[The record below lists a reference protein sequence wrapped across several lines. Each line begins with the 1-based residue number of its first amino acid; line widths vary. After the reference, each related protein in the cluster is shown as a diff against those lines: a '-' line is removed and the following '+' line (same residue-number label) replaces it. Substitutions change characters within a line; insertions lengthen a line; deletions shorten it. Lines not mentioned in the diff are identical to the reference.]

1 MKLYN
6 MKELRNSDLGL
17 LLLRIAFGFFMIFGH
32 GWGKMIKLFTERPI
46 KFGDPW
52 GMGPELSLVLAV
64 LAEVLCA
71 LLVMVGLY
79 TRWALIP
86 LIITMLTAFFI
97 VHFDDPFN
105 RQEKALL
112 YLFAYL
118 GLFFAGPGKYSLD
131 AIWRKDAF

>member
-1 MKLYN
+1 
-6 MKELRNSDLGL
+6 
-17 LLLRIAFGFFMIFGH
+17 
-32 GWGKMIKLFTERPI
+32 MIKLFTERPI
-46 KFGDPW
+46 EFRDPW
-52 GMGPELSLVLAV
+52 GMGEEVSLVLAV

-71 LLVMVGLY
+71 FLVVMGLY

-86 LIITMLTAFFI
+86 LIITMFTAYFM
-97 VHFDDPFN
+97 VHFSDPFS